1 MEPLA
6 LTALVSLDRRDA
18 APLSEQLYR
27 GLRDAIRTGRV
38 PAGARLPSS
47 RAAAAAL
54 SVSRNTVV
62 AAYDLLRAE
71 GAIAARHGAAPRVL
85 EISIGSTIPPVAQ
98 RAVMLGPRGAAVAAP
113 ARAELY
119 AAPSGW
125 FMPGAP
131 DERLFPRAAWARA
144 LRKAALLS
152 HGPMSGYAD
161 YAGRPSLR
169 AALAARLAADRGL
182 MVSAGQVIVVSSA
195 QAAFNLLAQVLAEP
209 GNRALVETPGYAG
222 ARAAFA
228 AAGLAVSP
236 LPVDAAGADIGRVT
250 GAARL
255 AYVTPSNQYPL
266 GVRMA
271 LHRREALAD
280 WARRH
285 DAWIVE
291 DDYDGEFHWRGRAV
305 APLQS
310 IAPDVVVYVGSAA
323 KSLMPALRLG
333 WIAAPEPLVAPLR
346 EGVRNLGLGANL
358 HAQAAFEA
366 FVDDGAWRAHIRRI
380 SSAYAAHGKLL
391 ADALEDRF
399 GAAMNVS
406 RPDGGL
412 QLVARL
418 TTLETEAAAMAAL
431 GSAGF
436 AVAALSRYGF
446 GAPGP
451 PGLVIGFADAD
462 PTLVRRFCNTLDR
475 TIPETERA
483 RSTRAARDP

>member
-1 MEPLA
+1 MEPLL
-6 LTALVSLDRRDA
+6 LTALVSMDRRDA
-18 APLSEQLYR
+18 APLSEQIYR
-27 GLRDAIRTGRV
+27 CLRDAIRARRV

-47 RAAAAAL
+47 RSAAAAL

-71 GAIAARHGAAPRVL
+71 GAIEARQGAAPRVL
-85 EISIGSTIPPVAQ
+85 EVSTGSTKAPVAQ
-98 RAVMLGPRGAAVAAP
+98 RTPKLGQRGAAVAAP
-113 ARAELY
+113 ARGALY
-119 AAPSGW
+119 AASSGW
-125 FMPGAP
+125 FMPGAR

-144 LRKAALLS
+144 LRKAALLP
-152 HGPMSGYAD
+152 HGAMSGYAD
-161 YAGRPSLR
+161 YSGRPSLR

-182 MVSAGQVIVVSSA
+182 VISAGQILVVSSA
-195 QAAFNLLAQVLAEP
+195 QAAFTLMAQVLAEP
-209 GNRALVETPGYAG
+209 GDHALVESPGYAG

-228 AAGLAVSP
+228 AAGLAPVP
-236 LPVDAAGADIGRVT
+236 LPVDAAGADINRVT
-250 GAARL
+250 SPARL

-271 LHRREALAD
+271 LHRREALAA
-280 WARRH
+280 WARRSG
-285 DAWIVE
+285 AWIIE

-305 APLQS
+305 ATLQA
-310 IAPDVVVYVGSAA
+310 IAPDVTLYVGSAA

-366 FVDDGAWRAHIRRI
+366 FVENGSWRVHIRRI
-380 SSAYAAHGKLL
+380 SSTYAARGKLL
-391 ADALEDRF
+391 ADALEARF
-399 GAAMNVS
+399 GDAVAVS
-406 RPDGGL
+406 HPDGGL

-418 TTLETEAAAMAAL
+418 PSAAIEAAAMAAL

-436 AVAALSRYGF
+436 AVAALSRYGC
-446 GAPGP
+446 GEPGP

-462 PTLVRRFCNTLDR
+462 AALVRRLCEALDPA
-475 TIPETERA
+475 IPETERA
-483 RSTRAARDP
+483 WSTRRARDP

>member
-6 LTALVSLDRRDA
+6 LASFASVDRTDA
-18 APLSEQLYR
+18 VPLSKQLYR
-27 GLRDAIRTGRV
+27 SMRDAIRAGRI

-54 SVSRNTVV
+54 SISRNTVV

-71 GAIAARHGAAPRVL
+71 GAIEARQGAAPRVL
-85 EISIGSTIPPVAQ
+85 AVLPSRTRPAGSARPVA
-98 RAVMLGPRGAAVAAP
+98 LGPRGGAVAAP
-113 ARAELY
+113 ARAALY

-144 LRKAALLS
+144 LRKAALLP
-152 HGPMSGYAD
+152 HGPASGYAD

-169 AALAARLAADRGL
+169 DALAARLATDRGL
-182 MVSAGQVIVVSSA
+182 VVSAEQILVVSSA
-195 QAAFNLLAQVLAEP
+195 QAAFTLLAQVLAEP
-209 GNRALVETPGYAG
+209 GDRALVEAPGYAG
-222 ARAAFA
+222 ARASFA
-228 AAGLAVSP
+228 AAGLEALP
-236 LPVDAAGADIGRVT
+236 IPVDAAGADITRAEGL
-250 GAARL
+250 ARL

-280 WARRH
+280 WARRS
-285 DAWIVE
+285 DAWIIE

-305 APLQS
+305 ATLQS
-310 IAPDVVVYVGSAA
+310 IAPDVTLYVGSAA
-323 KSLMPALRLG
+323 KSLMPGLRLG
-333 WIAAPEPLVAPLR
+333 WIAVPEPLVAPLR

-358 HAQAAFEA
+358 HAQAAFET
-366 FVDDGAWRAHIRRI
+366 FVDDGSWRAHIRRI
-380 SSAYAAHGKLL
+380 AAAYSARGTLL

-399 GAAMNVS
+399 GAAMEVS

-418 TTLETEAAAMAAL
+418 SCLEAEDRAMAAL
-431 GSAGF
+431 GEAGF
-436 AVAALSRYGF
+436 AVAALSRYGC
-446 GAPGP
+446 GEPGP
-451 PGLVIGFADAD
+451 PGLVIGFADAE
-462 PTLVRRFCNTLDR
+462 PALVDRFC
-475 TIPETERA
+475 
-483 RSTRAARDP
+483 AALAAAVR